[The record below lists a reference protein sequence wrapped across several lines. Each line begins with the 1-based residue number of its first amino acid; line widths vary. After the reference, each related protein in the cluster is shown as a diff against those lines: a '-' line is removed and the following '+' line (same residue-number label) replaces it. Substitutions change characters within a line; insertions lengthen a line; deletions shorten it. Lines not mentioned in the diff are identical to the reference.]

1 VSSRKSSLCRYAMA
15 FVIIIGAALCC
26 LSPAARAGGV
36 SVGFGVDLGPG
47 YGPPPPV
54 AYQPPPVAVA
64 PPPVV
69 VEAAPAPAPV
79 VVERPPQVEVYS
91 APVVVEQRSRVFY
104 YYPSYHSTSSYSYS
118 HREVTRSDYGDSS
131 RYREDYYEY

>member
-1 VSSRKSSLCRYAMA
+1 VSSRKSSVCRYAMA
-15 FVIIIGAALCC
+15 FVIIIGAALWC
-26 LSPAARAGGV
+26 LSPAAHAGGV

-64 PPPVV
+64 PPPMV
-69 VEAAPAPAPV
+69 VEAAPAPV